1 MEYTM
6 QRRRVVFPRSKATTI
21 EVAMEAEQD
30 MTLYLVEAVW
40 FDEAEVSNL
49 GDSVQRCWYASQA
62 ANRPPGR
69 RLGFPDPPLRDLDV
83 YCSTPIYRGR
93 QTHSVVVKPRYYRT
107 VGSNATQESDS
118 KV

>member
-69 RLGFPDPPLRDLDV
+69 RLGFPDPP
-83 YCSTPIYRGR
+83 
-93 QTHSVVVKPRYYRT
+93 
-107 VGSNATQESDS
+107 
-118 KV
+118 

>member
-1 MEYTM
+1 
-6 QRRRVVFPRSKATTI
+6 
-21 EVAMEAEQD
+21 MEAEQD

-69 RLGFPDPPLRDLDV
+69 RLGFPDPPLTDLDV
-83 YCSTPIYRGR
+83 YYSTPIYRGR

-107 VGSNATQESDS
+107 VGSNATQS